1 MKKIYELP
9 DKLVREWNKHPHIDG
24 DEFIRSIGF
33 KSCVFRDVVYRK
45 DEFTKIIGFKSCV
58 FRDVVYRKDE
68 FTKIII
74 KEKGYWEMSDE
85 DYTWFML
92 RWA

>member
-45 DEFTKIIGFKSCV
+45 DEFTKII
-58 FRDVVYRKDE
+58 
-68 FTKIII
+68 I